1 MYDSNIFLELNNVKK
16 KRFLYTDCFIV
27 ALLQPPWLSA
37 TFWFVLSI
45 PGMQIMTRGSAL
57 AADITLFVAL
67 TFFLI

>member
-1 MYDSNIFLELNNVKK
+1 MYDSNIVLELNNVQKK
-16 KRFLYTDCFIV
+16 CFLYTDCFIV
-27 ALLQPPWLSA
+27 ALLQPPCLSA
-37 TFWFVLSI
+37 DFWFVLSI